1 MRCMA
6 KLQRCGNA
14 THVCIPRAAMF
25 WLGWLPGEAVV
36 FEVLEDKSV
45 RFRRLTTDD
54 VAPKRP
60 GRVVFDKE
68 FPVTT

>member
-1 MRCMA
+1 MRCTA

-14 THVCIPRAAMF
+14 THVCIPRSVMT
-25 WLGWLPGEAVV
+25 WLGWLPGQEAIL
-36 FEVLEDKSV
+36 EVLEDKSV
-45 RFRRLTTDD
+45 RFRMPTADD
-54 VAPKRP
+54 FAPKRT